1 MPDVEEEEPQQK
13 DEDETINEQIFTFDQ
28 FEQVRLM

>member
-13 DEDETINEQIFTFDQ
+13 DEDEMINEQIFTFDQ